1 MAYRLSVDIK
11 SGSVQRLSQFAGV
24 VARAADCGQRGRDDR
39 PLRQAKPN
47 RDSIHQPYWYPH
59 ASEALWARRGIGDGS
74 ATPTA
79 PHSALACLLAPTAD
93 TLHDLEG

>member
-59 ASEALWARRGIGDGS
+59 ASEALWARVMAQLPLRLPIPLS
-74 ATPTA
+74 
-79 PHSALACLLAPTAD
+79 HVC
-93 TLHDLEG
+93 